1 MVALPAQ
8 RGWSSCNR
16 DFSQY
21 KNRRV
26 AESMRKADMKLSD
39 THNTVPAETGSKRYL
54 YLPAAVAAIGGLLF
68 GFDTAVINGAIVF
81 LKRQFALTDAQTE
94 FGASS
99 LLLGCVFGAALAAVT
114 SDRFGRKKLLL
125 AAAAL
130 FTVSSVGTGLA
141 GNLAEFV
148 IARVVGGLAI
158 GLASTLSPL
167 YIAEISPARIRGLLV
182 SVNQLAIVSGILL
195 SYSVNYGLTG
205 AGPSNWRWMFASAA
219 VPSVFFLFALLFVS
233 ESPRWLVQNGR
244 EDDAERFLARINGSD
259 VAQTEIR
266 AIRSAVAEES
276 ADIFDP
282 AFRKPL
288 LVAVLIGLFSQFT
301 GINTIIYYGSL
312 VFLEHVPKQ
321 TASTALFANV
331 MIGVINFAATF
342 VGMYLIDR
350 VGRKRLMTST
360 YAGMGVSLVGMA
372 AAIHLE
378 APALVV
384 LAFVLIYVACFAIGI
399 GTGTWV
405 VMSEISPTRIRGRA
419 MSIATVFLW
428 CGTLIVTLTFL
439 SLVRIL
445 TAPGAFL
452 LYAIICVAAVLFVKL
467 AVPETKGRSLEEIE
481 SWWRTPARK

>member
-1 MVALPAQ
+1 MNLGNAQ
-8 RGWSSCNR
+8 EIERP
-16 DFSQY
+16 Q
-21 KNRRV
+21 
-26 AESMRKADMKLSD
+26 E
-39 THNTVPAETGSKRYL
+39 GSVRYL

-99 LLLGCVFGAALAAVT
+99 LLLGCVFGATLAAFT
-114 SDRFGRKKLLL
+114 SDRLGRKKLLL

-130 FTVSSVGTGLA
+130 FTVSSIGTALA
-141 GNLAEFV
+141 LNLSEFV
-148 IARVVGGLAI
+148 LARLLGGLAI

-167 YIAEISPARIRGLLV
+167 YIAEISPARIRGLMV
-182 SVNQLAIVSGILL
+182 SVNQLAIVTGILL

-219 VPSVFFLFALLFVS
+219 VPSVFFLLALLSVP

-244 EDDAERFLARINGSD
+244 ETEAEQFLSRINGSD
-259 VAQTEIR
+259 AAHSEIR
-266 AIRSAVAEES
+266 AIRAAVAEES
-276 ADIFDP
+276 GNVLDP

-288 LVAVLIGLFSQFT
+288 VVAVLIGLFSQFT
-301 GINTIIYYGSL
+301 GINAIIYYGSL

-331 MIGVINFAATF
+331 MIGAINFAATIL
-342 VGMYLIDR
+342 GMYLIDR
-350 VGRKRLMTST
+350 AGRKPLMTSAF
-360 YAGMGVSLVGMA
+360 AGMAVSLVGVA
-372 AAIHLE
+372 AAIRLQ
-378 APALVV
+378 APAIVV
-384 LAFVLIYVACFAIGI
+384 LLFVLIYVACFAVGI

-405 VMSEISPTRIRGRA
+405 LMSEICPTRVRGSA
-419 MSIATVFLW
+419 MAIATVFLW
-428 CGTLIVTLTFL
+428 CGTLVVTLTFL
-439 SLVRIL
+439 SLVRVL

-452 LYAIICVAAVLFVKL
+452 LYAVVCVAAFLFVRF

-481 SWWRTPARK
+481 SWWLAGRQQGHAKIK

>member
-1 MVALPAQ
+1 MNPI
-8 RGWSSCNR
+8 N
-16 DFSQY
+16 SQ
-21 KNRRV
+21 
-26 AESMRKADMKLSD
+26 
-39 THNTVPAETGSKRYL
+39 ETIRPQGGAKRHL

-99 LLLGCVFGAALAAVT
+99 LLLGCVFGAALAAFT

-130 FTVSSVGTGLA
+130 FTLSSIGTGLA
-141 GNLAEFV
+141 GNLTEFV

-219 VPSVFFLFALLFVS
+219 VPSIFFLLALLFVS

-244 EDDAERFLARINGSD
+244 EAEAEQFLARINGANA
-259 VAQTEIR
+259 AQTEIR

-276 ADIFDP
+276 GNIFDP
-282 AFRKPL
+282 AFRRPL
-288 LVAVLIGLFSQFT
+288 LVAILIGLFSQFT

-312 VFLEHVPKQ
+312 VFLEHVPNQ
-321 TASTALFANV
+321 TASTALLANV

-360 YAGMGVSLVGMA
+360 YAGMGISLVGMA
-372 AAIHLE
+372 VAIHLE

-384 LAFVLIYVACFAIGI
+384 LSFVLIYVACFAIGI

-405 VMSEISPTRIRGRA
+405 VMSEICPTRIRGRA

-428 CGTLIVTLTFL
+428 CGTLVVTLTFL
-439 SLVRIL
+439 SLARVL

-452 LYAIICVAAVLFVKL
+452 LYAVICVAAVLFVKL

-481 SWWRTPARK
+481 QWWVVGRGEAGGR

>member
-1 MVALPAQ
+1 M
-8 RGWSSCNR
+8 
-16 DFSQY
+16 
-21 KNRRV
+21 
-26 AESMRKADMKLSD
+26 
-39 THNTVPAETGSKRYL
+39 

-99 LLLGCVFGAALAAVT
+99 LLLGCVFGATLAAFT
-114 SDRFGRKKLLL
+114 SDRLGRKKLLL

-130 FTVSSVGTGLA
+130 FTVSSIGTALA
-141 GNLAEFV
+141 LNLSEFV
-148 IARVVGGLAI
+148 LARLLGGLAI

-167 YIAEISPARIRGLLV
+167 YIAEISPARIRGLMV
-182 SVNQLAIVSGILL
+182 SVNQLAIVTGILL

-219 VPSVFFLFALLFVS
+219 VPSVFFLLALLSVP

-244 EDDAERFLARINGSD
+244 ETEAEQFLSRINGSD
-259 VAQTEIR
+259 AAHSEIR
-266 AIRSAVAEES
+266 AIRAAVAEES
-276 ADIFDP
+276 GNVLDP

-288 LVAVLIGLFSQFT
+288 VVAVLIGLFSQFT

-331 MIGVINFAATF
+331 MIGAINFAATIL
-342 VGMYLIDR
+342 GMYLIDR
-350 VGRKRLMTST
+350 AGRKPLMTSAF
-360 YAGMGVSLVGMA
+360 AGMAVSLVGVA
-372 AAIHLE
+372 AAIRLQ
-378 APALVV
+378 APAIVV
-384 LAFVLIYVACFAIGI
+384 LLFVLIYVACFAVGI

-405 VMSEISPTRIRGRA
+405 LMSEICPTRVRGSA
-419 MSIATVFLW
+419 MAIATVFLW
-428 CGTLIVTLTFL
+428 CGTLVVTLTFL
-439 SLVRIL
+439 SLVRVL

-452 LYAIICVAAVLFVKL
+452 LYAVVCVAAFLFVRF

-481 SWWRTPARK
+481 SWWLAGRQQGHAKIK

>member
-1 MVALPAQ
+1 MNP
-8 RGWSSCNR
+8 
-16 DFSQY
+16 
-21 KNRRV
+21 
-26 AESMRKADMKLSD
+26 
-39 THNTVPAETGSKRYL
+39 TNTQGSVRTQDGSARYL

-81 LKRQFALTDAQTE
+81 LKRQFALSDAQTE
-94 FGASS
+94 IGASS
-99 LLLGCVFGAALAAVT
+99 LLLGCVFGAAFAAFT

-130 FTVSSVGTGLA
+130 FTISSIGTGLA
-141 GNLAEFV
+141 LNLTEFV
-148 IARVVGGLAI
+148 LARLLGGLAI

-182 SVNQLAIVSGILL
+182 SVNQLAIVTGILL

-205 AGPSNWRWMFASAA
+205 VGPSNWRWMFASAA
-219 VPSVFFLFALLFVS
+219 VPSAFFLLALLSVP
-233 ESPRWLVQNGR
+233 ESPRWLVQNER
-244 EDDAERFLARINGSD
+244 EAEAEQFLARINGRD
-259 VAQTEIR
+259 AAQAEIR

-276 ADIFDP
+276 GNVLDP
-282 AFRKPL
+282 VFRQPL
-288 LVAVLIGLFSQFT
+288 VVAILIALFSQFT

-312 VFLEHVPKQ
+312 VFLEHVPNQ

-331 MIGVINFAATF
+331 MIGAINFVATIL
-342 VGMYLIDR
+342 GMYLIDR
-350 VGRKRLMTST
+350 VGRKPLMTSAF
-360 YAGMGVSLVGMA
+360 AGMAISLVGVA
-372 AAIHLE
+372 AAIRLQ

-384 LAFVLIYVACFAIGI
+384 LVFVLIYVACFAVGI

-405 VMSEISPTRIRGRA
+405 LMSEICPTRIRGRA

-428 CGTLIVTLTFL
+428 CGTLVVTLTFL
-439 SLVRIL
+439 SLARVL

-452 LYAIICVAAVLFVKL
+452 LYAVVCIAAFLFVRR

-481 SWWRTPARK
+481 GWWLAGRG